1 MFSIT
6 YGNIINWRGIFMLKN
21 FIKYAIPSI
30 IAMLIT
36 SLYLVVDGIFIS
48 HGVGE
53 IGVAAVTLVFP
64 ITTGFTAIS
73 MIFAVGGA
81 NLVSINFGKKD
92 YKSANN
98 IFRESILVLS
108 IIGIIITI
116 LGISLSDTI
125 VNMLGATSNLV
136 NPAKE
141 YYTYYMLFCVPIL
154 FSTTLSTFVRNDNS
168 PKLSM
173 YSMISGALANIILDY
188 VFVFPLNMG
197 LKGAAIATGLG
208 QLLSVL
214 ICLLHFKKK
223 SSRLSF
229 GKINLSI
236 SDLKNIFS
244 IGLPSFLVDIS
255 YSVIMYFYNII
266 IIKKIGDVGITSY
279 GVVNYITNLSYM
291 MLLGISQAVQP
302 LISYEFGCNNFKR
315 CAKYCKIGFIAS
327 TIFSLFLFI
336 MYIPLGKYAI
346 SIFSTNSDIINL
358 SYRILMFTNLAYIP
372 LGLNMIS
379 ITFFQSICMPR
390 KSNILCFLRGLF
402 LIKFFISILP
412 TFFGNFGIWI
422 AMFASEIFTFIVS
435 ILMIRKV
442 KL

>member
-1 MFSIT
+1 MF
-6 YGNIINWRGIFMLKN
+6 KK
-21 FIKYAIPSI
+21 FIKYAIPSMI
-30 IAMLIT
+30 SMLIT

-98 IFRESILVLS
+98 VFRQSIFVLS
-108 IIGIIITI
+108 IIGFIITI
-116 LGISLSDTI
+116 LGISLSNTVVD
-125 VNMLGATSNLV
+125 MLGATKVLRA
-136 NPAKE
+136 PAKE

-154 FSTTLSTFVRNDNS
+154 FSTTLSTFIRNDNS
-168 PKLSM
+168 PRLSM
-173 YSMISGALANIILDY
+173 YAMICGAIANIVLDY
-188 VFVFPLNMG
+188 IFVFPLDMG

-214 ICLLHFKKK
+214 ICLLHFFKK
-223 SSRLSF
+223 SSKLSF
-229 GKINLSI
+229 GKLDFSINH
-236 SDLKNIFS
+236 LKNIFS

-255 YSVIMYFYNII
+255 YSIIMYLYNVI
-266 IIKKIGDVGITSY
+266 IIKKIGDVGVTSY

-291 MLLGISQAVQP
+291 MLLGISQSVQP
-302 LISYEFGCNNFKR
+302 LISFEFGCKNFKG
-315 CAKYCKIGFIAS
+315 CTKYCKLGFICS

-336 MYIPLGKYAI
+336 IYIPLGKQAI
-346 SIFSTNSDIINL
+346 GIFSTNSDVIEL
-358 SYRILMFTNLAYIP
+358 SYKILTYINIAYIP

-379 ITFFQSICMPR
+379 ITFFQSICMP
-390 KSNILCFLRGLF
+390 KESNILCLLRGLL
-402 LIKFFISILP
+402 LIKLFISILP
-412 TFFGNFGIWI
+412 VFFGNFGIWI
-422 AMFASEIFTFIVS
+422 AMFASEISTFIVS
-435 ILMIRKV
+435 IIMIRKV
-442 KL
+442 KF